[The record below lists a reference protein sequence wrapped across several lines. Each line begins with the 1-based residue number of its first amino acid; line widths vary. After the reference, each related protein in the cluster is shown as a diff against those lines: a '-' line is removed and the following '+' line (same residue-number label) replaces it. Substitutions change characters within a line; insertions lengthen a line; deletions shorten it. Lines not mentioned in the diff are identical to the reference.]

1 MLVAYLHRVGELM
14 TTQQVD
20 YAIVEHGSGN
30 GHAGSEEY
38 TAEDITVME
47 GLEAVRR
54 RPGMYIGTTG
64 PEGVF
69 HLVREIVDNS
79 VDEAM
84 AGFATLVDIT
94 LHSDGS
100 VTVID
105 DGRGI
110 PVDTH
115 DKTGKS
121 ALETVMTTLHA
132 GGKFGGKGYQ
142 VSGGLHGVGAS
153 VVNALSAWTVVEVRR
168 DGKVHTQRFERG
180 ETVTDMSTRPQ
191 GSDDIAG
198 DGTKVTWMPDSDI
211 FPEIDYDWE
220 AVSGRLR
227 EMAYLNQ
234 GLSIRIHSE
243 WHADGLWPHNDITFR
258 FDGGVRSFV
267 RTFNRRRGAVH
278 DNVVYAR
285 GDVDEVSVE
294 VAFQYNQSFVENCL
308 SFANVIR
315 TGDGGTHVTGFRS
328 ALTRVLN
335 DYAKKNNLLS
345 GGKDGV
351 AVLSGEDVREGLMS
365 VISVKVKEPQFEGQT
380 KGRLGNPEVKG
391 AVEQSVGRSL
401 AEFLEDHP
409 DDARLI
415 IDKASTAARAREAA
429 KKARDLIIRKNA
441 MDGGALPGKLA
452 DCSEKDPS
460 RSELYI
466 VEGESA
472 GGSAK
477 QGRDRQFQAI
487 LPLRGKILNVEKARP
502 DRMFGHEE
510 IAALITAIGAGM
522 GEEFNPEKLR
532 YHRVII
538 MTDADVDGAHI
549 RTLLLTFFF
558 RNMPNLIDG
567 GYLYIAQPP
576 LYKATKGRRSSWL
589 YADAELDSW
598 MAERAFTGISIISND
613 TGDTVVRGKQL
624 GPTVTTL
631 REFRDAFNIAK
642 VLGVPESV
650 FFKMLSDPDYKDLS
664 WRRAPIPM
672 GDVLHDEDADM
683 GDETFDESDESSVN
697 GEYSFEPPI
706 DIPSEQAT
714 LQFTKEA
721 SGPHP
726 EVVDASVE
734 DDSSDIE
741 IDGYAVTETVYNNP
755 ALRRSRALYSDVD
768 HLVGAKSGFKLVRG
782 DDELTSSV
790 SWEDLPEVLEDNADN
805 SGINVQR
812 YKGLGE
818 MNPDQLWDTTMNP
831 QARVMLQVSADDAM
845 AADDIFRTLMGEEVG
860 PRRDFIRANALEVRN
875 LDV

>member
-1 MLVAYLHRVGELM
+1 M
-14 TTQQVD
+14 TTETTILTD
-20 YAIVEHGSGN
+20 GN
-30 GHAGSEEY
+30 GHAGSSEY

-47 GLEAVRR
+47 GLEAVRK

-84 AGFATLVDIT
+84 AGFASTVDIRI
-94 LHSDGS
+94 HADGS

-153 VVNALSAWTVVEVRR
+153 VVNALSEWTVVEVRR
-168 DGKVHTQRFERG
+168 DGHVYSQRFERG
-180 ETVTDMSTRPQ
+180 VTVNEMTKRPQ
-191 GSDDIAG
+191 TSTDLSGAG
-198 DGTKVTWMPDSDI
+198 TMVTWMPDRDV
-211 FPEIDYDWE
+211 FPSVEYDWDS
-220 AVSGRLR
+220 VTGRLR

-234 GLSIRIHSE
+234 GLAIRLRSD
-243 WHADGLWPHNDITFR
+243 WHEESHWPHNDITFR
-258 FDGGVRSFV
+258 FDGGVKSFV
-267 RTFNRRRGAVH
+267 RTFNRRRGGIH
-278 DNVVYAR
+278 DSVIYAA
-285 GDVDEVSVE
+285 GTVDEVSVE

-335 DYAKKNNLLS
+335 DYAKKNNLLNA
-345 GGKDGV
+345 GKDGI
-351 AVLSGEDVREGLMS
+351 ATLSGEDVREGLMS
-365 VISVKVKEPQFEGQT
+365 VISVKVKDPQFEGQT
-380 KGRLGNPEVKG
+380 KGRLGNPEVSG
-391 AVEQSVGRSL
+391 VVGQLVGRFLS
-401 AEFLEDHP
+401 EFLEDHP
-409 DDARLI
+409 DEARII

-441 MDGGALPGKLA
+441 MDGGSLPGKLA

-487 LPLRGKILNVEKARP
+487 LPLKGKILNVEKARP
-502 DRMFGHEE
+502 ERMFAHEE

-522 GEEFNPEKLR
+522 GEEFDAEKLR
-532 YHRVII
+532 YHRIII
-538 MTDADVDGAHI
+538 MTDADIDGAHI

-558 RNMPNLIDG
+558 RNMRQLIDDG
-567 GYLYIAQPP
+567 FLYIAQPP
-576 LYKATKGRRSSWL
+576 LYKASKGRRSTWL

-598 MAERAFTGISIISND
+598 MAERAFNGLSIASEDDDPQIN
-613 TGDTVVRGKQL
+613 VKGKRL
-624 GPTVTTL
+624 GNTVTQL
-631 REFRDAFNIAK
+631 REFRDAYEIVQA
-642 VLGVPESV
+642 LGVPEDV
-650 FFKMLSDPDYKDLS
+650 LFDLLSDPEWQNLTFTKDRSSEIIAGLNE
-664 WRRAPIPM
+664 
-672 GDVLHDEDADM
+672 DEDLRDDDTPFQVDLFN
-683 GDETFDESDESSVN
+683 GSVDE
-697 GEYSFEPPI
+697 
-706 DIPSEQAT
+706 EQT
-714 LQFTKEA
+714 PFTRE
-721 SGPHP
+721 
-726 EVVDASVE
+726 
-734 DDSSDIE
+734 
-741 IDGYAVTETVYNNP
+741 VTEEPEDLDDDQPVTFQIRDYELTEDIYNNP
-755 ALRRSRALYSDVD
+755 ALRRAKRLYGEVADYIASEVFQLKRNDEAL
-768 HLVGAKSGFKLVRG
+768 A
-782 DDELTSSV
+782 DDL
-790 SWEDLPEVLEDNADN
+790 SWQELPEALEDNSDT
-805 SGINVQR
+805 SGISIQR

-831 QARVMLQVSADDAM
+831 QNRVMFQVTAKDAIS
-845 AADDIFRTLMGEEVG
+845 ADDIFRTLMGEEVA